1 MLSETTGKPVKAPNY
16 TEAQEKR
23 MREVYC
29 ASETTESVE
38 LLMKELNKPKRS
50 IVAKLSNLGVYK
62 PPVKTT
68 KTGARIVKKDDLV
81 KEISA
86 QLDGI
91 ELSSLAKANKQDLER
106 LSKSL
111 SDHFGVLELEGF
123 E

>member
-1 MLSETTGKPVKAPNY
+1 MLSEATGKPVKAPNY

-38 LLMKELNKPKRS
+38 ILMKELNKPKRS

-111 SDHFGVLELEGF
+111 NDHFGVLELEGF